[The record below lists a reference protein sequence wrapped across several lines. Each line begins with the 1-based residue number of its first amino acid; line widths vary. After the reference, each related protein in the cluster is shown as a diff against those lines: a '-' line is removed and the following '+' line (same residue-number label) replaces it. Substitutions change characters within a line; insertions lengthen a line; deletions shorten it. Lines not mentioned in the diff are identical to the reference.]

1 MTISN
6 DNQSKIQLDIQKIF
20 AQLNLQAN
28 KYSSRD
34 YFSSPNRNDS
44 SRSDRS
50 DDSSDDLR

>member
-20 AQLNLQAN
+20 AQLNIQAN
-28 KYSSRD
+28 KYNSLD
-34 YFSSPNRNDS
+34 HFLSPNRNDP